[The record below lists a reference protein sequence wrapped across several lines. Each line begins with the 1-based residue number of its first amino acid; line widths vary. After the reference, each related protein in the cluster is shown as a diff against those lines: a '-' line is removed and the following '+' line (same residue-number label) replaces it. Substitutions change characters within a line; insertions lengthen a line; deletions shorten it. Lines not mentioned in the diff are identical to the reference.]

1 MYGTSIAL
9 LMVVRSGQAGGIKGA
24 EASLTDETLATMSPF
39 ALVRRGV
46 GWWSCGDSNPGPSH
60 CEGVPSPIDY
70 WCMRCM
76 SCELTARAPRCRPRG
91 APGGHANWC
100 QVCGV
105 HPEDFSGC
113 PPHAA
118 FEATCQLTDGR
129 AWSPKWFEDRTF
141 CSVGNPRSLQ
151 VEPSPTDT
159 SMACVQRHNAR
170 RAVLYAD
177 ERSSENTGRKLEP
190 AS

>member
-1 MYGTSIAL
+1 
-9 LMVVRSGQAGGIKGA
+9 
-24 EASLTDETLATMSPF
+24 
-39 ALVRRGV
+39 
-46 GWWSCGDSNPGPSH
+46 
-60 CEGVPSPIDY
+60 
-70 WCMRCM
+70 MRCM